1 MSFFFWRR
9 RRREELDD
17 EIRSHL
23 NAAIRERVERGESPA
38 DAARAARREF
48 GSEILVKETTRSM
61 WGFVWLEQLA
71 QDLRFGARMMRKYPG
86 LTLVAVVGMAVAIA
100 IAAGAFGIIETVLD
114 PVLPLDE
121 PDRLVA
127 IQIWDAKAQDS
138 ERRLLHDFAMWR
150 KELRSI
156 QDLGAFG
163 HVRRN
168 LILPG
173 ASPEA
178 ISVAEM
184 TASGFR
190 AARVAPL
197 LGRTLLADD
206 EREGSPPVVVIGYD
220 AWRTRF
226 ASDPSILGR
235 GIQLGD
241 AVHTVVGVMP
251 EGFQF
256 PVLDEWWI
264 PMRATSSPQQPR
276 TGPQVYI
283 FGRLASGATPES
295 AQAELTILGQR
306 AAAASPQTHAQL
318 RPQVVPYTHPPSD
331 LEAPEDALALRSV
344 QYFVV
349 MLLVIVSVNVAILVY
364 ARTATRQGEIAI
376 RTALGASRRRIV
388 AQLFLEALVLSSA
401 AAALGLFLTSFG
413 FQELDAALLSGS
425 RVRFPFWIRF
435 GLSPGLV
442 IYVLGLALVAAA
454 IIGVVPA
461 LKATGRRVQNS
472 LQAISAGGASGMQ
485 LGRTWTVLIV
495 AQVAV
500 AVALLPAAVFQAWDA
515 ARHGL
520 ADPGFPAEEF
530 LAGGVV
536 MDWPNAPGLARDAYV
551 REFTARYADRSAELI
566 RRLKAEPDVAD
577 VTFATSYPGLERTVW
592 VEVEGVPLPPASEP
606 EASGF
611 AVRSGTFG
619 HEARYNRVDVDF
631 FDVFDVPILQGR
643 KFNTPDAAPG
653 AAAII
658 VNRSFAE
665 RLLGGTN
672 VLGRRIRYAGRSGD
686 DYPEHVELGRWY
698 EIVGVVSDFPP
709 RAMFLGLTDAKLYHA
724 SLPGQFYSLDM
735 AVHVLTADPA
745 AFAGRL
751 REIAAAIDPNLQ
763 IVRAMS
769 LDDRLRVQQQL
780 LRLLAGAIGAVTLS
794 VLLLSS
800 AGIYALMSFTV
811 AQRRKEIAIRAALGA
826 NPRHIWRNV
835 FSRALRQ
842 LAMGA
847 FLGAAVALGL
857 DQWTGGELMR
867 GNARFVLPVV
877 ALIMLIV
884 GLLAA
889 LGPVRR
895 AMKVDPV
902 IALRYE

>member
-1 MSFFFWRR
+1 MKLPFGRR
-9 RRREELDD
+9 NKNEELDA
-17 EIRSHL
+17 EIGAHL
-23 NAAIRERVERGESPA
+23 EASIRERMERGATRAEA
-38 DAARAARREF
+38 EAAARREF
-48 GSEILVKETTRSM
+48 GNVALVKDTTRDV
-61 WGFVWLEQLA
+61 WGWTWIEHLG
-71 QDLRFGARMMRKYPG
+71 QDLRFGVRMMRKYPG
-86 LTLVAVVGMAVAIA
+86 LTLVGVVGMAVAIA

-127 IQIWDAKAQDS
+127 IQIWDTKAQNT
-138 ERRLLHDFAMWR
+138 ERRVLHDFAMWR
-150 KELRSI
+150 EELRSI
-156 QDLGAFG
+156 EDLSAFY

-168 LILPG
+168 LIVPG
-173 ASPEA
+173 AQPEV

-190 AARVAPL
+190 AARVRPL
-197 LGRTLLADD
+197 LGRTLLPED
-206 EREGSPPVVVIGYD
+206 EREGAQPVVVIGYN

-226 ASDPSILGR
+226 ASDPSIIGST
-235 GIQLGD
+235 IQLGD
-241 AVHTVVGVMP
+241 TFHTVVGVMP
-251 EGFQF
+251 DGFEF
-256 PVLDEWWI
+256 PVIDQWWI
-264 PMRATSSPQQPR
+264 PLGTSLAGLQPL
-276 TGPQVYI
+276 TGPQI
-283 FGRLASGATPES
+283 FPFGRLAPGATRES
-295 AQAELTILGQR
+295 AQTELTTLGRR
-306 AAAASPQTHAQL
+306 AADAFPETHAQL

-364 ARTATRQGEIAI
+364 ARTATRRGEIAI

-388 AQLFLEALVLSSA
+388 TQLFLEALVLSAA
-401 AAALGLFLTSFG
+401 AAALGLFLTLLG
-413 FQELDAALLSGS
+413 YQELDAALRSARL
-425 RVRFPFWIRF
+425 RFPFWMKF
-435 GLSPGLV
+435 SLSPGLM
-442 IYVLGLALVAAA
+442 IYTLALTFVSAA
-454 IIGVVPA
+454 IVGAVPA

-495 AQVAV
+495 AQVAI
-500 AVALLPAAVFQAWDA
+500 AVALLPVAVFHAWNVT
-515 ARHGL
+515 RHGL

-530 LAGGVV
+530 LAGGLV
-536 MDWPNAPGLARDAYV
+536 MDWANPPSVARDQFV
-551 REFTARYADRSAELI
+551 REFIARYEHRSAELI

-606 EASGF
+606 EVSG
-611 AVRSGTFG
+611 SGTFG

-665 RLLGGTN
+665 RVLGGTN
-672 VLGRRIRYAGRSGD
+672 VLGRRIRYAERSGD
-686 DYPEHVELGRWY
+686 AAAEHIEFGRWY
-698 EIVGVVSDFPP
+698 EIVGVVSDFPS
-709 RAMFLGLTDAKLYHA
+709 RAMFLGLADAKLYHA
-724 SLPGQFYSLDM
+724 SLPGQFYSLNL
-735 AVHVLTADPA
+735 AVHVRTADPA

-751 REIAAAIDPNLQ
+751 GEIAAAIDPNLQ

-769 LDDRLRVQQQL
+769 LDDRLRAQQQL

-826 NPRHIWRNV
+826 NPRHIWRSV

-842 LAMGA
+842 LAIGA
-847 FLGAAVALGL
+847 SIGAAAAVAL
-857 DQWTGGELMR
+857 DRMTGGELM
-867 GNARFVLPVV
+867 GNTHIILPVV
-877 ALIMLIV
+877 AVIMLIV

-895 AMKVDPV
+895 AARVDPM
-902 IALRYE
+902 ATLRHE